1 MTSHAMVARAAF
13 TAGALAMAGA
23 AAAGEWTSY
32 VNPRFGA
39 AAEIPARGFTA
50 DPPPE
55 NGDGQRWTSDEDG
68 GTIAIY
74 GAYQV
79 LADDFDGYR
88 TFALESARESGVEI
102 SYERRG
108 PGWFVYS
115 GIAGDTIVYERVEEA
130 CGGDTIV
137 AIRFDYPKSAK
148 RRWDPIVKH
157 GAASL
162 EARPSEACR

>member
-1 MTSHAMVARAAF
+1 MASGGVIARAAF
-13 TAGALAMAGA
+13 AAGALAMTGA
-23 AAAGEWTSY
+23 AAAGEWTPY

-39 AAEIPARGFTA
+39 AAEIPSEGFTA

-68 GTIAIY
+68 GTIAVY

-79 LADDFDGYR
+79 LADDFEGYR
-88 TFALESARESGVEI
+88 SFALESARESGVKI
-102 SYERRG
+102 TYERRG
-108 PGWFVYS
+108 QGWFVYS
-115 GIAGDTIVYERVEEA
+115 GLDGDTIVYERVEEA
-130 CGGDTIV
+130 CGGDAIV

-148 RRWDPIVKH
+148 RRWDKIVKH
-157 GAASL
+157 GAETL

>member
-1 MTSHAMVARAAF
+1 M
-13 TAGALAMAGA
+13 
-23 AAAGEWTSY
+23 
-32 VNPRFGA
+32 
-39 AAEIPARGFTA
+39 
-50 DPPPE
+50 
-55 NGDGQRWTSDEDG
+55 
-68 GTIAIY
+68 
-74 GAYQV
+74 